1 MVGQSR
7 DQRFEALIDA
17 HGIDIANYLR
27 RRCFP
32 LPQADVSDLVEETLI
47 IVWRRLDELTD
58 DALFPWTMGVAR
70 NVLRNAKRSS
80 RRRNHYESS
89 VRVQG
94 PVAPAEEFVVANESI
109 RSALMALG
117 HREREILT
125 LHFWDGL
132 SVEEIG
138 VSLSISSRA
147 AAVALSRAQQHL
159 RALMGEES

>member
-1 MVGQSR
+1 MGQPR
-7 DQRFEALIDA
+7 VERFEQLVDV
-17 HGIDIANYLR
+17 HGDDIANYFR

-32 LPQADVSDLVEETLI
+32 LPQADVGDLVEETLV
-47 IVWRRLDELTD
+47 IVWRRLDELSEE
-58 DALFPWTMGVAR
+58 ALFPWTMGVAR

-80 RRRNHYESS
+80 RRRIHYESS

-94 PVAPAEEFVVANESI
+94 AVAPAEEFVVANESI
-109 RSALMALG
+109 RTAMKALG
-117 HREREILT
+117 RREREVLT

-132 SVEEIG
+132 STGEIG
-138 VSLSISSRA
+138 LSLSISSRA

>member
-1 MVGQSR
+1 VGQPR
-7 DQRFEALIDA
+7 VERFEQLVDV
-17 HGIDIANYLR
+17 HGDDIANYFR

-32 LPQADVSDLVEETLI
+32 LPQADVGDLVEETLV
-47 IVWRRLDELTD
+47 IVWRRLDELSEE
-58 DALFPWTMGVAR
+58 ALFPWTMGVAR

-80 RRRNHYESS
+80 RRRIHYESS

-94 PVAPAEEFVVANESI
+94 AVAPAEEFVVANESI
-109 RSALMALG
+109 RTAMKALG
-117 HREREILT
+117 RREREVLT

-132 SVEEIG
+132 STEEIG
-138 VSLSISSRA
+138 LSLSISSRA

>member
-1 MVGQSR
+1 MGQSR
-7 DQRFEALIDA
+7 VQRFEELVDV
-17 HGIDIANYLR
+17 HGDDIANYLR

-32 LPQADVSDLVEETLI
+32 LPQADVADLVEETLI
-47 IVWRRLDELTD
+47 IVWRRLDELSE

-70 NVLRNAKRSS
+70 NVLRNAKRSG
-80 RRRNHYESS
+80 RRRIHYESS

-94 PVAPAEEFVVANESI
+94 AVAPAEEFVVANESI

-117 HREREILT
+117 HREREVLT

-132 SVEEIG
+132 STQEIG

-159 RALMGEES
+159 RSLMDEES

>member
-1 MVGQSR
+1 LV
-7 DQRFEALIDA
+7 DV
-17 HGIDIANYLR
+17 HGDDIANYLR

-32 LPQADVSDLVEETLI
+32 LPQADVADLVEETLI
-47 IVWRRLDELTD
+47 IVWRRLDELPEE
-58 DALFPWTMGVAR
+58 ALFPWTMGVAR

-80 RRRNHYESS
+80 RRRIHYESS

-94 PVAPAEEFVVANESI
+94 AVAPAEEIVVAYESI
-109 RSALMALG
+109 RTALMALG
-117 HREREILT
+117 HREREVLT

-132 SVEEIG
+132 TAEEIG

>member
-1 MVGQSR
+1 MGQPR
-7 DQRFEALIDA
+7 VERFEQLVNV
-17 HGIDIANYLR
+17 HGDDIANYFR

-32 LPQADVSDLVEETLI
+32 LPQADVGDLVEETLV
-47 IVWRRLDELTD
+47 IVWRRLDELSEE
-58 DALFPWTMGVAR
+58 ALFPWTMGVAR

-80 RRRNHYESS
+80 RRRIHYESS

-94 PVAPAEEFVVANESI
+94 AVAPAEEFVVANESI
-109 RSALMALG
+109 RTAMKALG
-117 HREREILT
+117 RLEREVLT

-132 SVEEIG
+132 STEEIG
-138 VSLSISSRA
+138 LSLSISSRA

>member
-1 MVGQSR
+1 MGPTR
-7 DQRFEALIDA
+7 EQRFEQLVDA
-17 HGIDIANYLR
+17 HGDDIANYLR

-32 LPQADVSDLVEETLI
+32 LPVADVADLVEETLI
-47 IVWRRLDELTD
+47 IVWRRLDELSD

-70 NVLRNAKRSS
+70 NVLRNAKRSA
-80 RRRNHYESS
+80 RRRLHYETS

-94 PVAPAEEFVVANESI
+94 AVAPAEEFVVANESV
-109 RSALMALG
+109 RSALASLG

-132 SVEEIG
+132 SIDEIG
-138 VSLSISSRA
+138 IALSISARA

-159 RALMGEES
+159 RARMGEES

>member
-7 DQRFEALIDA
+7 DQRFEALVDN
-17 HGIDIANYLR
+17 HGDDIANYLR

-32 LPQADVSDLVEETLI
+32 LPLADVADLVEETLI
-47 IVWRRLDELTD
+47 IVWRRLDELSD
-58 DALFPWTMGVAR
+58 DALFPWSMGVAR

-80 RRRNHYESS
+80 RRRIHYESS

-94 PVAPAEEFVVANESI
+94 AVAPAEEFVVANDSI
-109 RSALMALG
+109 RAALLALG
-117 HREREILT
+117 DREREILT

-132 SVEEIG
+132 STEEIG
-138 VSLSISSRA
+138 ISLSISARA

-159 RALMGEES
+159 RARMGEEL